1 MSSAA
6 LATLVEKVPFVTTRR
21 VIKKVTASPE
31 DFYQASQAAGKKRK
45 HVNITPL
52 KNLLKL
58 FF

>member
-31 DFYQASQAAGKKRK
+31 DFYQASQAAEKKRK
-45 HVNITPL
+45 HVKYNSP
-52 KNLLKL
+52 
-58 FF
+58 